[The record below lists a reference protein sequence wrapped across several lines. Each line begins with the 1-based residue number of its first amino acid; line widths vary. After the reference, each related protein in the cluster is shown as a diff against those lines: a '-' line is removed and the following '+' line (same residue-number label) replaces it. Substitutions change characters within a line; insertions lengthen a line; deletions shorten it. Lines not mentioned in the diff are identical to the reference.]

1 VPLEEKYAIALGV
14 VSLALLGVSVVLGKA
29 LATAPPRVMRTV
41 LPIAAALTLAM
52 YFVFVVIARH
62 DVHHGG

>member
-1 VPLEEKYAIALGV
+1 VPIEEKYAIALGV